1 MQYAY
6 ASIRVPGE
14 YDAGLAEWFDESAA
28 LHGGRRARA
37 GTARRCGDRP
47 RPRAV
52 ADRSF
57 LAAVV

>member
-1 MQYAY
+1 MHTQV
-6 ASIRVPGE
+6 RVPGE
-14 YDAGLAEWFDESAA
+14 YNAGLAEWFNESAA
-28 LHGGRRARA
+28 LHDGRRARA